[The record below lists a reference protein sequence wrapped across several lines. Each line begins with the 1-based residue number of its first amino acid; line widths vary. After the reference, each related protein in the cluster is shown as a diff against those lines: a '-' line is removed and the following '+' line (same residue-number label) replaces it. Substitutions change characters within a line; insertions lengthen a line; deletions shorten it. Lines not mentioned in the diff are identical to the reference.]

1 MGRALIRL
9 GHTQATSACRPC
21 ASARNRVAANSRSR
35 AGQAREQPSESAF
48 PSRRLPPRLA
58 RNHGE
63 REMPTE
69 EAGVTDRVRVLIVD
83 DHAVVR
89 RGLRMF
95 LEDDPQLEIVGEAA
109 DGEEG
114 VRLARET
121 RPDVVLM
128 DLLLPKL
135 GGIEA
140 TEKIRQELPDTQV
153 IALTSVLEDAS
164 VVGAVKAGA
173 IGYLLKNT
181 EGDELLNAI
190 HAAAEGQ
197 VRLSPEAS
205 ARLVREIR
213 SPQSPET
220 LTERETEVLRLL
232 AEGKANK
239 EIARTLRISEQTV
252 KSHVHSLLA
261 KLGMQSRTQAALYAA
276 RIGLVSTE
284 QVGRGPT

>member
-1 MGRALIRL
+1 MG
-9 GHTQATSACRPC
+9 
-21 ASARNRVAANSRSR
+21 
-35 AGQAREQPSESAF
+35 
-48 PSRRLPPRLA
+48 PP
-58 RNHGE
+58 
-63 REMPTE
+63 E
-69 EAGVTDRVRVLIVD
+69 EPGVTHRIRVLIVD
-83 DHAVVR
+83 DHSVVR

-95 LEDDPQLEIVGEAA
+95 LEDDPRLELVGEAA

-135 GGIEA
+135 DGIGA

-153 IALTSVLEDAS
+153 IALTSVLEDES

-190 HAAAEGQ
+190 HAAAEGK

-205 ARLVREIR
+205 ARLLREIR
-213 SPQSPET
+213 SPQSPES

-239 EIARTLRISEQTV
+239 EIARTLRISEHTI

>member
-1 MGRALIRL
+1 MTDQLQTL
-9 GHTQATSACRPC
+9 PS
-21 ASARNRVAANSRSR
+21 VA
-35 AGQAREQPSESAF
+35 
-48 PSRRLPPRLA
+48 
-58 RNHGE
+58 
-63 REMPTE
+63 
-69 EAGVTDRVRVLIVD
+69 
-83 DHAVVR
+83 
-89 RGLRMF
+89 
-95 LEDDPQLEIVGEAA
+95 
-109 DGEEG
+109 EEG

-181 EGDELLNAI
+181 EADELLNAI
-190 HAAAEGQ
+190 HAAAEGE

-205 ARLVREIR
+205 ARLVHEVR

-220 LTERETEVLRLL
+220 LTERETDVLRLL

-239 EIARTLRISEQTV
+239 EIARKLGISEQTV

-261 KLGMQSRTQAALYAA
+261 KLGMLSRTQAALYAA
-276 RIGLVSTE
+276 RIGLVPLA
-284 QVGRGPT
+284 QVGRRGN

>member
-1 MGRALIRL
+1 MG
-9 GHTQATSACRPC
+9 
-21 ASARNRVAANSRSR
+21 
-35 AGQAREQPSESAF
+35 
-48 PSRRLPPRLA
+48 PP
-58 RNHGE
+58 
-63 REMPTE
+63 E
-69 EAGVTDRVRVLIVD
+69 EPDVTHRIRVLIVD
-83 DHAVVR
+83 DHSVVR

-95 LEDDPQLEIVGEAA
+95 LEDDPRLELVGEAA

-114 VRLARET
+114 VRMARET

-135 GGIEA
+135 DGIGA

-153 IALTSVLEDAS
+153 IALTSVLEDES

-190 HAAAEGQ
+190 HAAAEGE

-239 EIARTLRISEQTV
+239 EIARNLGISEQTV

-261 KLGMQSRTQAALYAA
+261 KLGMLSRTQAALYAA
-276 RIGLVSTE
+276 RIGLVPLA
-284 QVGRGPT
+284 QVGRRGD